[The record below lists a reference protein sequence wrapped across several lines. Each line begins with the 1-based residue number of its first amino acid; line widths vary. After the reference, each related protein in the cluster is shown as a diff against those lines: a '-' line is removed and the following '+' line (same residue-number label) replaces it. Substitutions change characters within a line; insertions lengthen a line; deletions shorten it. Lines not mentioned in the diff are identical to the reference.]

1 MITRLLFLVI
11 CLLGLSCG
19 NKLMEEPDN
28 LISREKMTDILY
40 DMALL
45 NAIDNSHPQVL
56 AANEFNVMEFIYKKY
71 EIDSAQFVQSDR
83 YYASVPAEYRR
94 IYEAVEARLTLKR
107 DSVSEIIQQGKSISG
122 DSIPPGDD
130 YD

>member
-1 MITRLLFLVI
+1 MGI
-11 CLLGLSCG
+11 SCG

-28 LISREKMTDILY
+28 LIAKEKMTDILY

-71 EIDSAQFVQSDR
+71 GIDSTQFVQSDR

-107 DSVSEIIQQGKSISG
+107 DSVSQIIQQGKSTSG
-122 DSIPPGDD
+122 DSITQGED